1 MSIFAMQCNIV
12 EFLNRIMKISST
24 HILFIFSI
32 SLLLSCNSNKED
44 KPISVAP
51 VTVDSTNYIEESGPK
66 SYIPQINSEEEEER
80 KIKNGSYTADVEYYN
95 TTTGINTLYVT
106 KVHVEDGYLKVIKW
120 PNGVWLASEYFKP
133 QKIRK
138 DGTCIISN
146 IEAGYENRV
155 RILDLQ
161 YY

>member
-1 MSIFAMQCNIV
+1 MELSRYYTILTLMKSYTNFIV
-12 EFLNRIMKISST
+12 IIIIVFT
-24 HILFIFSI
+24 FY
-32 SLLLSCNSNKED
+32 SCKDKTKNPTTPIATNSEN
-44 KPISVAP
+44 
-51 VTVDSTNYIEESGPK
+51 TNYIDESGSQSK
-66 SYIPQINSEEEEER
+66 IPHINNEVEETRQI
-80 KIKNGSYTADVEYYN
+80 KDGTYTADVEYYN
-95 TTTGINTLYVT
+95 TTTGLNTLYVT

-120 PNGVWLASEYFKP
+120 PNGVWLASQYFKP

-146 IEAGYENRV
+146 IDAGYENRV

>member
-1 MSIFAMQCNIV
+1 MPYYKVNISNQV
-12 EFLNRIMKISST
+12 MRILYIVVLVFGVS
-24 HILFIFSI
+24 FIG
-32 SLLLSCNSNKED
+32 SCNSKKDNN
-44 KPISVAP
+44 VLNT
-51 VTVDSTNYIEESGPK
+51 TVNTDSTNYIDDEGPRSILPK
-66 SYIPQINSEEEEER
+66 IDNEIAETR
-80 KIKNGSYTADVEYYN
+80 KIKDGSYTADVEYYN

-155 RILDLQ
+155 KILDLQ

>member
-1 MSIFAMQCNIV
+1 MQCNIDDL
-12 EFLNRIMKISST
+12 LNRIMKISNT
-24 HILFIFSI
+24 HILLAFSI
-32 SLLLSCNSNKED
+32 LFLLSCKDKD
-44 KPISVAP
+44 KPASIST
-51 VTVDSTNYIEESGPK
+51 VTVDSTNYIEEGGPR
-66 SYIPQINSEEEEER
+66 SYIPQLDDDKDEER
-80 KIKNGSYTADVEYYN
+80 KIKNGAYTADVEYYN

-155 RILDLQ
+155 KILDLQ

>member
-1 MSIFAMQCNIV
+1 MPYYKVNISNRV
-12 EFLNRIMKISST
+12 MRILYIVLFLSVS
-24 HILFIFSI
+24 FIV
-32 SLLLSCNSNKED
+32 SCDSKKNTTTPNA
-44 KPISVAP
+44 SVN
-51 VTVDSTNYIEESGPK
+51 TDSTNYIDEEGPRSVLPK
-66 SYIPQINSEEEEER
+66 IDNETIETR
-80 KIKNGSYTADVEYYN
+80 KIKDGSYTADVEYYN

-155 RILDLQ
+155 KILDLQ

>member
-1 MSIFAMQCNIV
+1 MPYYKVNIS
-12 EFLNRIMKISST
+12 NRIMKIRYVVVLFFGVSFMSS
-24 HILFIFSI
+24 
-32 SLLLSCNSNKED
+32 CAGKKDN
-44 KPISVAP
+44 
-51 VTVDSTNYIEESGPK
+51 TVLNTTVNTDSTNYIDEEGPR
-66 SYIPQINSEEEEER
+66 SIIPKIDNEIAETR
-80 KIKNGSYTADVEYYN
+80 KIKDGSYTADVEYYN
-95 TTTGINTLYVT
+95 TTTGVNTLYVT

-133 QKIRK
+133 QKIKK

-155 RILDLQ
+155 KILDLQ

>member
-1 MSIFAMQCNIV
+1 MKPYINNIST
-12 EFLNRIMKISST
+12 LLMKILYIL
-24 HILFIFSI
+24 ILF
-32 SLLLSCNSNKED
+32 LSVITSACKNNSK
-44 KPISVAP
+44 SP
-51 VTVDSTNYIEESGPK
+51 VLNNTVNTDSTNYIDDEGPRSILPK
-66 SYIPQINSEEEEER
+66 VDNEIAETR
-80 KIKNGSYTADVEYYN
+80 KIRDGSYTADIEYYN